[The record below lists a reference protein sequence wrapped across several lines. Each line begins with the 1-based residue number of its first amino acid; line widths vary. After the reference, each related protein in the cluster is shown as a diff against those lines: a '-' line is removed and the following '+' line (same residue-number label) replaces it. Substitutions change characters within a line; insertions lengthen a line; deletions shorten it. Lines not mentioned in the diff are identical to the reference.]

1 MESELDS
8 ISKVNTLALT
18 TYALALAGSRKSSKA
33 NAKLLRMQT
42 YDKGTNNFSFM
53 EQIMIEDRELIRIAL
68 AAHHQAFL
76 IGSENS
82 HHFPNLS
89 VTIPKLSA
97 ISSLAFYGSSGSLLV
112 TIASVLIAR

>member
-42 YDKGTNNFSFM
+42 YDKGTNNFSFT
-53 EQIMIEDRELIRIAL
+53 EQIMIEDRELIRITL
-68 AAHHQAFL
+68 AVHHQAFWL
-76 IGSENS
+76 VQKT
-82 HHFPNLS
+82 H
-89 VTIPKLSA
+89 TIFLTYQLQYQS
-97 ISSLAFYGSSGSLLV
+97 
-112 TIASVLIAR
+112 

>member
-1 MESELDS
+1 MAFMESELDS

-53 EQIMIEDRELIRIAL
+53 EKIMIEDR
-68 AAHHQAFL
+68 
-76 IGSENS
+76 
-82 HHFPNLS
+82 
-89 VTIPKLSA
+89 
-97 ISSLAFYGSSGSLLV
+97 
-112 TIASVLIAR
+112 